1 MGRWGGE
8 EFLIILPDTSLEDA
22 TGLAE
27 RLRQAVARN
36 LFSSA
41 GQVTIS
47 IGVSAFKAD
56 SSPET
61 IVSRA
66 DTALYQAK
74 KFGRNRVEVL

>member
-1 MGRWGGE
+1 VGRWGGE
-8 EFLIILPDTSLEDA
+8 EFLIILPN
-22 TGLAE
+22 TGLAEAAGLVE
-27 RLRQAVARN
+27 RLRQAVVTY

-47 IGVSAFKAD
+47 LGVSAFKAD

-66 DTALYQAK
+66 DSALYRAK
-74 KFGRNRVEVL
+74 EKGRNRVEVI

>member
-1 MGRWGGE
+1 MGGE
-8 EFLIILPDTSLEDA
+8 EFLIILPDTRLEEA
-22 TGLAE
+22 TVMAE
-27 RLRQAVARN
+27 RLRKAVEMN
-36 LFSSA
+36 PFTKA

-47 IGVSAFKAD
+47 LGVSAFKTD

-74 KFGRNRVEVL
+74 EKGRNRVAVM